1 MNINFLDLKKVNAKY
16 ETYIDEAL
24 RRVVSSGIYLLG
36 QENENFCTNFA
47 AYCQSKFAIG
57 TANGLD
63 ALRLIIRAYGFGKG
77 DEIIV
82 PANTF
87 IASILAITDNGATPV
102 FVEPNINSYNIDP
115 DLIEEKITPQTKAIM
130 VVHLYGQAVDMDKI
144 LAVARKHKLKVIE
157 DCAQAHGAK
166 YKERRV
172 GSLGN
177 AAAFSFYPAK
187 NLGALG
193 DAGCVVTNDENL
205 LLKIKAL
212 ANYGG
217 LKKYEYQ
224 YQGLNSRLSEM
235 QAAVLNAKL
244 PFLDEDNAI
253 RSKIARIYSKHIK
266 NPEVIL
272 PQIVSGDPASHVW
285 YSYVVRVANRE
296 KFAHYLKE
304 CLVGTLIYYP
314 IPPHKQKAY
323 SQYNDLSLPVTE
335 KIHEQVI
342 SLPCNQSM
350 TDFEAGAVA
359 QAVNDYRG

>member
-1 MNINFLDLKKVNAKY
+1 
-16 ETYIDEAL
+16 
-24 RRVVSSGIYLLG
+24 
-36 QENENFCTNFA
+36 
-47 AYCQSKFAIG
+47 
-57 TANGLD
+57 
-63 ALRLIIRAYGFGKG
+63 
-77 DEIIV
+77 
-82 PANTF
+82 
-87 IASILAITDNGATPV
+87 
-102 FVEPNINSYNIDP
+102 
-115 DLIEEKITPQTKAIM
+115 
-130 VVHLYGQAVDMDKI
+130 
-144 LAVARKHKLKVIE
+144 
-157 DCAQAHGAK
+157 
-166 YKERRV
+166 
-172 GSLGN
+172 LGN

-217 LKKYEYQ
+217 LRKYEYQ
-224 YQGLNSRLSEM
+224 YQGLNSRLSEI

-285 YSYVVRVANRE
+285 YSYVIRVANRE
-296 KFAHYLKE
+296 KFANYLKE
-304 CLVGTLIYYP
+304 CWGGTHIYYP

-323 SQYNDLSLPVTE
+323 SQYNDLSLPITE